1 MKLTAACSPRTS
13 RPRNESRWI
22 AFTKGSNFKQS
33 LMAILLSV
41 VVMGG
46 IQPVPA
52 RAAGT
57 PVHFPAGWSMFG
69 LYDVGGYTTSPVAR
83 YVYVNGQY
91 YPWSPL
97 PASLPRSAPCF
108 AGWIFFSAA
117 TDAVAGG
124 YRQDANGNP
133 ISTQDCPLDTGWN
146 MIGDPFPVPALL
158 PGGTVGY
165 HWNPMQ
171 AAYEVVNT
179 IPPGSAVWV
188 YSPST
193 ASVLLRAST

>member
-1 MKLTAACSPRTS
+1 MKPTGACSS
-13 RPRNESRWI
+13 RRSRSRNLSRWI

-41 VVMGG
+41 VVIGG
-46 IQPVPA
+46 MQPVPV

-69 LYDVGGYTTSPVAR
+69 LYDVGGYTTSLAR
-83 YVYVNGQY
+83 YVYVNGRY
-91 YPWSPL
+91 EPWSPL
-97 PASLPRSAPCF
+97 PASLSRSAPCA
-108 AGWIFFSAA
+108 AGWIYFAA
-117 TDAVAGG
+117 PADAVANTPTQATGFHE
-124 YRQDANGNP
+124 

-146 MIGDPFPVPALL
+146 MIADPFPVPALL

-165 HWNPMQ
+165 HWNQTQ
-171 AAYEVVNT
+171 AAYEMVNI

-193 ASVLLRAST
+193 GSVLLRAST